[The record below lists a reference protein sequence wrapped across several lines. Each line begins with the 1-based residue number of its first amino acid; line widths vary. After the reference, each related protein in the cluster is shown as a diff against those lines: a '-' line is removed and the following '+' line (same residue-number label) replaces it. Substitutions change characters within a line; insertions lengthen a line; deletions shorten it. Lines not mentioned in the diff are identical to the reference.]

1 MIIVSQTI
9 VSPLRQRSKGRK
21 SSIILGAYEC
31 HQVFMNIEEIHKM
44 NAGFH
49 SDLLQHSSSSQPC
62 IGMLFSRHVSIVLGK
77 RERENEANKLMVLSS
92 YPTLN
97 VTGTFFWG
105 LKTQDVSIQRKSKTT
120 WHIRPL

>member
-44 NAGFH
+44 NAGFY
-49 SDLLQHSSSSQPC
+49 SDLEQHSFSSQPC
-62 IGMLFSRHVSIVLGK
+62 IGMLFSRHVSTIGK
-77 RERENEANKLMVLSS
+77 ERE
-92 YPTLN
+92 
-97 VTGTFFWG
+97 G
-105 LKTQDVSIQRKSKTT
+105 SK
-120 WHIRPL
+120 